1 MVVRV
6 ADRTRAA
13 KRIDDVVVATDD
25 LEIFDVAKRAGHKA
39 MMTPSDC
46 ASGTDR
52 VAFVARELDVSLV
65 INVQGDEPL
74 IDPADLDAL
83 VEAMRS
89 AGTPMGTLARAL
101 PSPDAQVVRVVCALN
116 GNALYFSRSPLKEGL
131 MHVGIYAYTRAALA
145 KLASLPRTPLEIAES
160 LEQLRALEN
169 GMAIHVARCVSA
181 SPTQAVDT
189 PEDIEKVLAILRGT
203 N

>member
-6 ADRTRAA
+6 AERTRAA
-13 KRIDDVVVATDD
+13 KRIDRVVVATDD
-25 LEIFDVAKRAGHKA
+25 QRIIDVVEAAGHEA
-39 MMTPSDC
+39 IMTPSDC

-52 VAFVARELDVSLV
+52 VAYAARDLNPALV

-74 IDPADLDAL
+74 IDPDDLDVL
-83 VEAMRS
+83 VAAMKI
-89 AGTPMGTLARAL
+89 AVAPMGTLARPL
-101 PSPDAQVVRVVCALN
+101 PSPDAPVVRVVTALN
-116 GNALYFSRSPLKEGL
+116 GDALYFSRSPLKEGL
-131 MHVGIYAYTRAALA
+131 MHVGIYAYMPRTLQ
-145 KLASLPRTPLEIAES
+145 KLATLPRTPLEIAES

-181 SPTQAVDT
+181 MPTQAVDT
-189 PEDIEKVLAILRGT
+189 PEDIEKVLQILRGT